1 LRPQRIGPLSE
12 YMALIPTY
20 ARVEGVDL
28 VVVRWQDEDGISV
41 LYGRCMHRG
50 SLLADGSVEG
60 HNLICGTHRWDY
72 RYKTGVSEYHHDE
85 RLMKFTA
92 WIEENAV
99 WVDADEIAAW
109 AIDYPQQWDPDE
121 YQGLY
126 QDPTGTP
133 DEPYVGAIRELSE
146 EAIFQSGPHGPSVAM
161 GVPRSKLPRWEDI
174 QLVTAQLAT
183 TPLLDHEDVGTDLVI
198 GPDAAQPL
206 RLEIPIFVSDMSFGS
221 LSREAKIALARGAEK
236 VGTAI
241 SSGEGGVLEEE
252 QAESTRYLYELASGR
267 FGFSW
272 DLVATVQAV
281 HFKAGQATKTGIGGH
296 LPSRKVTPEIAEARG
311 VPLGAPVISPSRF
324 PDWTTPS
331 DFRDAAS
338 EIRERAGGVPVGF
351 KMSAQRIED
360 DLDFA
365 LDVGV
370 DYLILDGR
378 GGGTGSA
385 PVIFR
390 DNISVPTI
398 PAVARARRHLDES
411 GSNVTLIASG
421 GLRLP
426 EDFVKAMALGA
437 DGVAVANSAMQA
449 IGCIGM
455 RACNT
460 DNCPVGI
467 ATQRADLRAR
477 LPVDE
482 ASERLAHFFTA
493 STELMKSLARA
504 CGHRHLN
511 EFKLDDLTT
520 FKHDMADLAGVPYG
534 GVGGQNQIS
543 GSDH

>member
-1 LRPQRIGPLSE
+1 
-12 YMALIPTY
+12 MALIPVY
-20 ARVEGVDL
+20 ARVEDVDL

-92 WIEENAV
+92 WIDDNAV

-109 AIDYPQQWDPDE
+109 AVDHPQQWNLDA

-133 DEPYVGAIRELSE
+133 DEPYIRDIQELAGESV
-146 EAIFQSGPHGPSVAM
+146 FQSGPHGPSVAM
-161 GVPRSKLPRWEDI
+161 GVPRSTLPRWEDI
-174 QLVTAQLAT
+174 QFVTAQLAT
-183 TPLLDHEDVGTDLVI
+183 TPLLDHEPVGTDFVI
-198 GPDAAQPL
+198 GPNAEQPL
-206 RLEIPIFVSDMSFGS
+206 RLDIPVFVSDMSFGS
-221 LSREAKIALARGAEK
+221 LSQEAKTALARGAEK
-236 VGTAI
+236 AGTAI
-241 SSGEGGVLEEE
+241 ASGEGGVLEEE
-252 QAESTRYLYELASGR
+252 HVESTRYLYELASGR

-272 DLVATVQAV
+272 DLVETVQAV
-281 HFKAGQATKTGIGGH
+281 HFKAGQAAKTGIGGH
-296 LPSRKVTPEIAEARG
+296 LPSTKVTPKIAEARD
-311 VPLGAPVISPSRF
+311 VPLGQPVISPSRF

-331 DFRDAAS
+331 DFRQVTE
-338 EIRERAGGVPVGF
+338 EIRDRSGGIPVGF

-365 LDVGV
+365 LEVGV
-370 DYLILDGR
+370 DYVILDGR

-398 PAVARARRHLDES
+398 PAVARARRHLDAADS
-411 GSNVTLIASG
+411 AVTLIATG

-467 ATQRADLRAR
+467 TTHRENLRAR
-477 LPVDE
+477 LPVEE
-482 ASERLAHFFTA
+482 ASERLSRFFTA
-493 STELMKSLARA
+493 TTELMKSLARA
-504 CGHRHLN
+504 CGHQHLN
-511 EFKLDDLTT
+511 EFNPSDLTT
-520 FKHDMADLAGVPYG
+520 FKREMADLAGVPYG
-534 GVGGQNQIS
+534 GVGEQNAGS
-543 GSDH
+543 GH